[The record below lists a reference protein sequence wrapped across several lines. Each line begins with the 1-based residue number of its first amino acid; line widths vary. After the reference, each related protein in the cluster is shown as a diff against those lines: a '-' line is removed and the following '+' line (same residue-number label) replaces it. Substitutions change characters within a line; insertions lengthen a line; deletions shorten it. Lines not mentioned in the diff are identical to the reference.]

1 MVTRKCFAHPHDDV
15 FLLDHDDDNPAPALD
30 EALRAIRG
38 SPVHRQTSTDS
49 QGSLS
54 HIRAFS
60 PSTYTPYMSTPGYN
74 SKSDKYAY
82 LSPSQLHS
90 QQQRTKEHATQVAA
104 YTELQNRSLRN
115 LNSSRGLFEQH
126 LHQQQQ
132 LLVQQQE
139 QSLHDFN
146 TAIMQEM
153 LNDKKIEGEE
163 NDHEDRIETDSV
175 SSEDSLNRSQD
186 ITLRT
191 NAGQNSK
198 PVITN
203 QNNSFHLTHDDNNFS
218 IGRNGNDANRTFNL
232 EDQGE
237 LLSGSNING
246 VGAPLVQSE
255 TVFHVVSVN
264 GDHNGHI
271 SDADG
276 KATEPIQE
284 HNPAIYRT
292 SAFQIHNKAW
302 INSDQASDNNSNM
315 LTSTSNN
322 KPNSLR
328 TTSTNATTTHSVAKK
343 GDFIVT
349 SSPPQMMPSQ
359 PQSFST
365 AQTTSKPMNTVS
377 GSTVPQVAPSSN
389 GTSKYTVVQNVSSTN
404 GVSQLRQP
412 TVYSRIAT
420 KDSIKQGTNVPYY
433 NVPNSD
439 DRVEE
444 EIQDDVSSINSLM
457 SNSKGPEPELKV
469 VRSILKKTNGPIP
482 VLGNTGKKSSG
493 YGVASAQRSVMQ
505 NPIVRDSLEINKK
518 QIEEKHERQ
527 ERKVMKH
534 FS

>member
-1 MVTRKCFAHPHDDV
+1 M
-15 FLLDHDDDNPAPALD
+15 
-30 EALRAIRG
+30 
-38 SPVHRQTSTDS
+38 
-49 QGSLS
+49 
-54 HIRAFS
+54 
-60 PSTYTPYMSTPGYN
+60 
-74 SKSDKYAY
+74 
-82 LSPSQLHS
+82 
-90 QQQRTKEHATQVAA
+90 
-104 YTELQNRSLRN
+104 QNRNLRN

-191 NAGQNSK
+191 NAAQNSE
-198 PVITN
+198 PVVTN
-203 QNNSFHLTHDDNNFS
+203 QNDSFRLTHDDSNFS
-218 IGRNGNDANRTFNL
+218 LGRNGKNAQRTFNL
-232 EDQGE
+232 EDRGDP
-237 LLSGSNING
+237 LPGSNING
-246 VGAPLVQSE
+246 VSAPLVQSE
-255 TVFHVVSVN
+255 TVFHVVSGN
-264 GDHNGHI
+264 GDQNGHV

-276 KATEPIQE
+276 TATEPSQE

-302 INSDQASDNNSNM
+302 INSDQAQDNNSNV
-315 LTSTSNN
+315 LTSTSNS

-328 TTSTNATTTHSVAKK
+328 TTSTNATATHSVARK
-343 GDFIVT
+343 GEFIVT
-349 SSPPQMMPSQ
+349 SSPPQMMQSQ

-365 AQTTSKPMNTVS
+365 AQTTSKQMNTVPRS
-377 GSTVPQVAPSSN
+377 VAPQVSPSST
-389 GTSKYTVVQNVSSTN
+389 GTSKYSVVQNVSSTN

-420 KDSIKQGTNVPYY
+420 KDSVKQGTNVPYY
-433 NVPNSD
+433 NVPNSG

-444 EIQDDVSSINSLM
+444 EIQDDVSSINSLV
-457 SNSKGPEPELKV
+457 SNTKGPEPELKV

-482 VLGNTGKKSSG
+482 VMGNMGKKSSG
-493 YGVASAQRSVMQ
+493 YGAVSAQRTVMQ

-518 QIEEKHERQ
+518 QIEDKHERQ
-527 ERKVMKH
+527 ERKVISNVFLDILLVCQPGSEIQYYLIYLH
-534 FS
+534 RSCQRGHTE